1 MKRAS
6 RTGVSGI
13 GMMKSTHPIIAMLV
27 LAGPSLVVAGCTLS
41 TRPAADAPP
50 ADAYQT
56 PAITLATIDELRA
69 LIEAGKG
76 SPVVVNLWAT
86 WCPPCVTEMPALA
99 RFYDRYNELGVTF
112 LSFSGDDPET
122 IADHVLPFVNSYEIP
137 FPVWVMENAEAEAL
151 NAGLGIDWD
160 GLYPTTYLFAPDG
173 TLTQTWEGQ
182 VTQEALSEAVEAL
195 GGAGQPT
202 LSDSAR

>member
-1 MKRAS
+1 MKPTRHLQAL
-6 RTGVSGI
+6 
-13 GMMKSTHPIIAMLV
+13 LV
-27 LAGPSLVVAGCTLS
+27 LAGTSWVVSGCTPS
-41 TRPAADAPP
+41 TRPAADASP

-56 PAITLATIDELRA
+56 PAITLATIEELRA
-69 LIEAGKG
+69 LIDAGEG

-86 WCPPCVTEMPALA
+86 WCPPCVTETPALA
-99 RFYDRYNELGVTF
+99 RFYDRYHELGVTF

-151 NAGLGIDWD
+151 NVGLGIDWD

-173 TLTQTWEGQ
+173 TLRQTWEGQ
-182 VTQEALSEAVEAL
+182 VTHQALSEAVEAL
-195 GGAGQPT
+195 IGPQGDP
-202 LSDSAR
+202 